1 MTRRKYWTST
11 RRLAALSTSLLTI
24 AWMFVAALPASAQVI
39 TVILDP
45 AEATNAVGTDH
56 TVTATV
62 MEDAAALEGAVV
74 LFGVSAEGTATP
86 DTGSVTTDAAG
97 EAEFTF
103 TNSAEV
109 TNTIT
114 ACVDE
119 DESDVC
125 EEGEAT
131 DSALKT
137 WVVPVATTIELVPA
151 EETNPVDSTHTLT
164 ATVKDQLEP
173 PQPFAG
179 AAVHFDVSGDP
190 TPDPDS
196 GDAVTDAAGDADF
209 AFTNDTEGTN
219 TITACIDENEN
230 EACDEGEP
238 FDTATKIWEEPVPT
252 TIELTPEMGLNQPGE
267 DHTVVAKVTDQ
278 FDAPVAGV
286 SVEIDVDED
295 GSPNPTALTQN
306 TDANGEVEF
315 TFTNSEVSANTITAC
330 IAGTETCDTAEKLWQ
345 DPVPTTIELAPA
357 TGTNPTDT
365 SHTVTATVLDQFEE
379 PFEAVDVHFDVT
391 GDGTPTPAAGDD
403 ATDVAG
409 EAEFA
414 FTNDTA
420 GTNTITACI
429 DLDESGT
436 CGMEPS
442 DTATKV
448 WVEVTD
454 TITLAPLTETNEP
467 GTAHVVT
474 ATVLNASAAPVEGA
488 AVHVSVSGGGTPT
501 PAAGDLTTDA
511 AGEADFVFTNAT
523 AGTNTITACLDV
535 DDSGT
540 CDEGEPTAT
549 ATKVW
554 QGVPPECPGF
564 EGDPRN
570 DVIGTAASDTLIGTG
585 AADIICGKGSADEIN
600 GKGGRDL
607 LLGGGGNDDIFGKK
621 GNDRL
626 KGGKGKDLLNGGKGT
641 DVCKGGPGKDTIK
654 KCEN

>member
-1 MTRRKYWTST
+1 MYRTST
-11 RRLAALSTSLLTI
+11 RRSAALFTSLLTI

-39 TVILDP
+39 TISLDP
-45 AEATNAVGTDH
+45 LAATNAVGTDH

-74 LFGVSAEGTATP
+74 LFEVSAEGTATP
-86 DTGSVTTDAAG
+86 DADSVTTDAAG
-97 EAEFTF
+97 EADFTF
-103 TNSAEV
+103 TNNAAVS
-109 TNTIT
+109 NTIS

-119 DESDVC
+119 DESGVC
-125 EEGEAT
+125 EGGEAT
-131 DSALKT
+131 AEDATKD
-137 WVVPVATTIELVPA
+137 WVVPVATTLALTPEA
-151 EETNPVDSTHTLT
+151 ETNAVDSTHTLT
-164 ATVKDQLEP
+164 ATVEDQLGE
-173 PQPFAG
+173 PFAG
-179 AAVHFDVSGDP
+179 APVHFGVSAEGNP
-190 TPDPDS
+190 TPDA
-196 GDAVTDAAGDADF
+196 GDFLTDATGVAEF
-209 AFTNDTEGTN
+209 SFSNDTEATN

-230 EACDEGEP
+230 EACDESGP
-238 FDTATKIWEEPVPT
+238 LVDTATKDWEERVAT
-252 TIELTPEMGLNQPGE
+252 AIAVTPETALNRPEE
-267 DHTVVAKVTDQ
+267 DHTVVATVIDQ
-278 FDAPVAGV
+278 FDDPVAGV
-286 SVEIDVDED
+286 AVDITVT
-295 GSPNPTALTQN
+295 GTGTPTPSGVTGAT
-306 TDANGEVEF
+306 TDANGEVDF
-315 TFTNSEVSANTITAC
+315 TFTNAVVAENSITAC
-330 IAGTETCDTAEKLWQ
+330 IAGTMTCDTATKSWQ
-345 DPVPTTIELAPA
+345 EPEPKTIELAPA
-357 TGTNPTDT
+357 AGTNPIDT

-379 PFEAVDVHFDVT
+379 PFEAADVHFDVT
-391 GDGTPTPAAGDD
+391 GDGTPTPATGDD

-474 ATVLNASAAPVEGA
+474 ATVLDELDAPVEGA
-488 AVHVSVSGGGTPT
+488 AVHVSVSGAGTPT

-511 AGEADFVFTNAT
+511 AGMADFVFTNDAE
-523 AGTNTITACLDV
+523 GTNTITACLDV
-535 DDSGT
+535 DESGT

-554 QGVPPECPGF
+554 ENIVPPECPGF
-564 EGDPRN
+564 QGDPRN
-570 DVIGTAASDTLIGTG
+570 DVIGTSAGETLVGTG
-585 AADIICGKGSADEIN
+585 GPDIICGKGGDDEIN

-607 LLGGGGNDDIFGKK
+607 LLGGRGNDDIFGKK

-626 KGGKGKDLLNGGKGT
+626 KGGKGRDLLNGGKGT
-641 DVCKGGPGKDTIK
+641 DVCKGGPGRDTTV